1 MLFWIICAAL
11 TFAAA
16 IAVLYPFL
24 RKNEQAEPSNAS
36 DLAIYKDQ
44 LREIDDDERRGLI
57 SSADAE
63 SARTEVSRRILKLA
77 PAQGP
82 LTGRT
87 SSRYVVI
94 AAALAM
100 PVLTWGLYGYTGSP
114 LVPDQP
120 ILARLAVPAN
130 KASVEI
136 LVAQAEKHLAEH
148 PEDGRGWAVIA
159 PIYLKYGRYDKALEA
174 YQKLVTLLGPKAQF
188 EVGIGEALAGLNQGK
203 IGTDASA
210 AFERA
215 AKLEPNDPQPKIFL
229 ATGLA
234 QQGKYPE
241 AKSAFEAILANAPA
255 DASWRPIVT
264 GSLAEL
270 AKVMAAPANGGL
282 KGPTQDDVNNA
293 AGMSGS
299 DRMAMI
305 EGMVAKLDADLA
317 TNPDSSEGWKRL
329 IKSYTVIGKPDKAA
343 DSLAKAQVAMKD
355 NAVALGELA
364 QMATELGLTK
374 P

>member
-1 MLFWIICAAL
+1 MLFWFTCALL

-16 IAVLYPFL
+16 IAVLFPFL
-24 RKNEQAEPSNAS
+24 RNDQQTEPSHAS

-44 LREIDDDERRGLI
+44 LREIDEDEKRGLI
-57 SSADAE
+57 STTDAV

-77 PAQGP
+77 PSQAQS
-82 LTGRT
+82 TSRK

-94 AAALAM
+94 ASALAM
-100 PVLTWGLYGYTGSP
+100 PVLTWSLYSFTGSP
-114 LVPDQP
+114 LAADQP

-136 LVAQAEKHLAEH
+136 LVAQAEKHLAEN
-148 PEDGRGWAVIA
+148 PEDSRGWAVIA

-174 YQKLVTLLGPKAQF
+174 YQKLTKLIGPKAQF
-188 EVGIGEALAGLNQGK
+188 EVGIGEALVGLNQGK
-203 IGTDASA
+203 IGADASA

-215 AKLEPNDPQPKIFL
+215 AKLDHNDPQPKIFL

-255 DASWRPIVT
+255 DAPWRPIVT
-264 GSLAEL
+264 SSLNEL
-270 AKVMAAPANGGL
+270 AKVMAALANRDL
-282 KGPTQDDVNNA
+282 KGPTQEDVNNA
-293 AGMSGS
+293 AGMSGT

-305 EGMVAKLDADLA
+305 EGMVAKLDADLS
-317 TNPDSSEGWKRL
+317 TNPNNSEGWKRL
-329 IKSYTVIGKPDKAA
+329 IKSYTVLDKPDKASDA
-343 DSLAKAQVAMKD
+343 LAKAQVAMKD
-355 NAVALGELA
+355 NKAALSELQ

-374 P
+374 